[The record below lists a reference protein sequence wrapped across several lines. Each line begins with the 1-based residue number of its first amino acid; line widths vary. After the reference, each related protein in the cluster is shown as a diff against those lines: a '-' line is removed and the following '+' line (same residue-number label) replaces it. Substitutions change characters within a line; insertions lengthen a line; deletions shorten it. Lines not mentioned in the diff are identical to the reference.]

1 LAEPDGSGAAR
12 VDPAAIAA
20 YARFL
25 RAQSKSD
32 DPYLFTDARV
42 RFRARDDDV
51 VVRAPGLRAVPLES
65 GSALMAPQLTTPLT
79 LPRVPYAQTSAFLA
93 ALDGERP
100 LAAAARVAKL
110 DAASCATLLNASF
123 GLVLFAPL
131 AVGELER
138 ALPCAELMRFP
149 GSPYEVV
156 REYWE
161 NMIAVRAAAPAL
173 EAALSD
179 ADAAVGELRRLH
191 QLALLGA
198 GSNSFYRPASPIVA
212 KGIVPGELF
221 STEPRLSQT
230 PEGRLFLEGPRV
242 NANFLG
248 GPHYLGVLARH
259 SGDLSACEPERAHV
273 DEQGVRWGSIV
284 IARAEQDAHFAP
296 WFCPPRPFAMQ
307 HWTQLF
313 GSLAAALAASTSGH
327 PEHVLGP
334 LAQFHQRFVRL
345 HPFRAANQ
353 SLAMNLVNRVLSG
366 VGGAGVPHLLL
377 DQLALRFSEAAYE
390 RQFACAVAAF
400 AVRGTPIER
409 HHALSA
415 RKARYFDFIERLVH
429 APQLA
434 DAEALVA
441 ADPEAAAVALIPR

>member
-1 LAEPDGSGAAR
+1 
-12 VDPAAIAA
+12 VTAA

-32 DPYLFTDARV
+32 DHYLFTDARV
-42 RFRARDDDV
+42 RFRARDDDIV
-51 VVRAPGLRAVPLES
+51 VPAPGLHAIPIES
-65 GSALMAPQLTTPLT
+65 GSALVAPQLTTPLRLSG
-79 LPRVPYAQTSAFLA
+79 LPPAQTSAFLA

-110 DAASCATLLNASF
+110 DAASTAALLGAGF

-138 ALPCAELMRFP
+138 ELPCAELMRFP

-161 NMIAVRAAAPAL
+161 NMIAVRARASAL

-179 ADAAVGELRRLH
+179 ADAALGELRRLH

-198 GSNSFYRPASPIVA
+198 ASDNFYRPASPIAA
-212 KGIVPGELF
+212 KGIIPGELF
-221 STEPRLSQT
+221 ATEPRLSRT
-230 PEGRLFLEGPRV
+230 PEGWRFLEGPRV

-248 GPHYLGVLARH
+248 GPHYLGVLAHH
-259 SGDLSACEPERAHV
+259 SGDPSACAAERTHV
-273 DEQGVRWGSIV
+273 DEQGVSWGAIV
-284 IARAEQDAHFAP
+284 VARAEQDAQFAP
-296 WFCPPRPFAMQ
+296 WFCPPRPFAAR
-307 HWTQLF
+307 HWAQLF
-313 GSLAAALAASTSGH
+313 GSLAAALAASTSGQS
-327 PEHVLGP
+327 ERVLAP
-334 LAQFHQRFVRL
+334 LARFHQRFVRL

-353 SLAMNLVNRVLSG
+353 SLAMNLVNRVLSR
-366 VGGAGVPHLLL
+366 VSGAGVPHLLL

-409 HHALSA
+409 HRTLSA
-415 RKARYFDFIERLVH
+415 QKARYFDFIERLAN
-429 APQLA
+429 APELA
-434 DAEALVA
+434 AAEALVA
-441 ADPEAAAVALIPR
+441 AEPDAASVALIPP